1 MKDGFA
7 RLSGRFRAAGAARR
21 ARRVDSTEVED
32 DIGAG
37 PAAESRGVRGDRWTT
52 HIGSAALAFRGYDV
66 TNLGRSRE
74 LLEHHAYGPIVA
86 GNWRRPRRSPPTPC
100 REPIDLAAY
109 VRASAPTS
117 LDDFPVDVALI
128 VAIELA
134 QLRLLDEFFGV
145 ETHHAKMS
153 IGYSIGELSAM
164 VHGGSFTMEELL
176 PVPLA
181 MAEDCAALAGDVR
194 MAILFTRSPV
204 LPEADV
210 GRMCQAVSGEG
221 LGLIAPSAF
230 LSPNTVLLLGQG
242 QTIDRVE
249 AVMRDYL
256 PAKVM
261 LRRNPNRWPPLHTP
275 LVRLRNVP
283 NRTAS
288 ALYAIPGMRPA
299 PVPPVVSCVTGR
311 PGDEVSCRETLI
323 QWTERP
329 QRLWDAIDAVLTAGV
344 EAVIHVG
351 PSPNLIP
358 ATFARLSNNVDKSL
372 NNKFL
377 RGFGR
382 GVATSMNRHAWLA
395 TLLPH
400 RAALLRA
407 PLLTHV
413 ILEDW
418 LLEQPMPDGRS

>member
-1 MKDGFA
+1 
-7 RLSGRFRAAGAARR
+7 
-21 ARRVDSTEVED
+21 
-32 DIGAG
+32 
-37 PAAESRGVRGDRWTT
+37 
-52 HIGSAALAFRGYDV
+52 
-66 TNLGRSRE
+66 
-74 LLEHHAYGPIVA
+74 
-86 GNWRRPRRSPPTPC
+86 
-100 REPIDLAAY
+100 
-109 VRASAPTS
+109 
-117 LDDFPVDVALI
+117 
-128 VAIELA
+128 
-134 QLRLLDEFFGV
+134 
-145 ETHHAKMS
+145 
-153 IGYSIGELSAM
+153 
-164 VHGGSFTMEELL
+164 
-176 PVPLA
+176 
-181 MAEDCAALAGDVR
+181 
-194 MAILFTRSPV
+194 
-204 LPEADV
+204 
-210 GRMCQAVSGEG
+210 MCQAVSGEG
-221 LGLIAPSAF
+221 SGLIAPSAF

-249 AVMRDYL
+249 AVMKDYL
-256 PAKVM
+256 PGKVM

-288 ALYAIPGMRPA
+288 ALYAIAGTRPA

-311 PGDEVSCRETLI
+311 SGDDVSTRETLI

-329 QRLWDAIDAVLTAGV
+329 QRLWDAIDAVLTSGA

-358 ATFARLSNNVDKSL
+358 ATFARLSNNVNKAL

-377 RGFGR
+377 RGVGR

-407 PLLTHV
+407 PYLTQV

-418 LLEQPMPDGRS
+418 LLDQPMPGGRIT